1 MNKIYYSVAAISI
14 AATLSLSTSCM
25 KKETN
30 PFLEE
35 YTTEYQIPPFD
46 KIKAEHYIPAFEKGI

>member
-46 KIKAEHYIPAFEKGI
+46 KIKAEHYILQ